1 MAFIVISLSLFIRLR
16 RLTESGLPYY
26 WRDKIIPRVEKCQLE
41 NYEVA
46 SAEKRV
52 LTLRDMMGPFIF
64 LLAGISVSFL
74 VFLIEMIVF
83 KYRTNIIN
91 T

>member
-16 RLTESGLPYY
+16 RLTESGLPNY
-26 WRDKIIPRVEKCQLE
+26 WRSKIMPRVDKCHLE

-52 LTLRDMMGPFIF
+52 LNLRDMMGPFLF
-64 LLAGISVSFL
+64 LLAGVSVSFF